1 MTKHNAS
8 FLGGAHR
15 SLCPPRR
22 GALLLT
28 KGLLPS
34 WTRGISLR
42 IILLSRCQ
50 SHRHQ
55 STEGKPS
62 LA

>member
-28 KGLLPS
+28 KGLLTAYDSPVQVPVPQ
-34 WTRGISLR
+34 TPEHRGKALSGLR
-42 IILLSRCQ
+42 VPWG
-50 SHRHQ
+50 H
-55 STEGKPS
+55 
-62 LA
+62 